1 MAYPTAVGVSSLS
14 GILIPEIWS
23 LKTLVKFYK
32 STVFG
37 EIANTDYEGEIT
49 KHGDK
54 VIIRTIPDISIRDYK
69 IGQGL
74 QYDRMT
80 PSTVE
85 LLIDKGKYY
94 GLAINNVEK
103 AQSDLQYMDDW
114 ATDAAQQLKISID
127 GDILGA
133 IYADA
138 AAENAG
144 ATAGVVSG
152 SFNLGAS
159 GAPREVTKEN
169 ILDVIVDLG
178 TVLDEQNVPE
188 TGRYIVMPPKFCGL
202 VKKSDLKDAS
212 MTGDSV
218 TPLRNGKIGTLDRF
232 TVYSSNNIAT
242 GTDGSDTVYNI
253 IAGQKSA
260 LTFAS
265 QLINTEIIDNQ
276 NDFGK
281 LMRGLQVYGYEVIK
295 PEALCHLYA
304 KAA

>member
-23 LKTLVKFYK
+23 LKTLIKFYK
-32 STVFG
+32 ATVFG

-74 QYDRMT
+74 QYDRVT

-85 LLIDKGKYY
+85 LLIDQGKYY

-127 GDILGA
+127 SGILGA
-133 IYADA
+133 IYTDADA
-138 AAENAG
+138 SNAG
-144 ATAGVVSG
+144 LTAGKESA
-152 SFNLGAS
+152 SYNLGVA
-159 GAPREVTKEN
+159 GTPREVTKEN

-178 TVLDEQNVPE
+178 SVLDEQNVPE
-188 TGRYIVMPPKFCGL
+188 TDRYIVMPPKFCGM

-212 MTGDSV
+212 MTGDSIS
-218 TPLRNGKIGTLDRF
+218 PMRNGKLGMIDRF
-232 TVYSSNNIAT
+232 TLYSSNNIAT
-242 GTDGSDTVYNI
+242 GTDGSDKVYNI

-295 PEALCHLYA
+295 PEALVHLYA

>member
-23 LKTLVKFYK
+23 LKTLIKFYAA
-32 STVFG
+32 TVFG

-74 QYDRMT
+74 QYDRMV

-85 LLIDKGKYY
+85 LLVDKGKYY

-127 GDILGA
+127 TDILA
-133 IYADA
+133 VIPSDA
-138 AAENAG
+138 AATNAG
-144 ATAGVVSG
+144 LTAGKKSASYNLGVSG
-152 SFNLGAS
+152 T
-159 GAPREVTKEN
+159 PREVTKEN

-178 TVLDEQNVPE
+178 SVLDEQDVPE
-188 TGRYIVMPPKFCGL
+188 TGRYIVMPPKFCGM

-212 MTGDSV
+212 MTGDGVSL
-218 TPLRNGKIGTLDRF
+218 LRNGKLGMIDRF
-232 TVYSSNNIAT
+232 TLYSSNNVAT
-242 GTDGSDTVYNI
+242 ATDGSDKVYNI

-276 NDFGK
+276 TDFGK

-295 PEALCHLYA
+295 PEALAHLYA

>member
-1 MAYPTAVGVSSLS
+1 MAYPTAAGVSSLS

-127 GDILGA
+127 G
-133 IYADA
+133 
-138 AAENAG
+138 E
-144 ATAGVVSG
+144 
-152 SFNLGAS
+152 
-159 GAPREVTKEN
+159 
-169 ILDVIVDLG
+169 
-178 TVLDEQNVPE
+178 
-188 TGRYIVMPPKFCGL
+188 
-202 VKKSDLKDAS
+202 
-212 MTGDSV
+212 
-218 TPLRNGKIGTLDRF
+218 
-232 TVYSSNNIAT
+232 
-242 GTDGSDTVYNI
+242 
-253 IAGQKSA
+253 
-260 LTFAS
+260 
-265 QLINTEIIDNQ
+265 
-276 NDFGK
+276 K
-281 LMRGLQVYGYEVIK
+281 LSYHKQ
-295 PEALCHLYA
+295 
-304 KAA
+304 

>member
-1 MAYPTAVGVSSLS
+1 MAYPTAAGVSSLS

-37 EIANTDYEGEIT
+37 EIANTEYENEIT

-127 GDILGA
+127 SDILGA
-133 IYADA
+133 IYSDA
-138 AAENAG
+138 AAKNAG
-144 ATAGVVSG
+144 ATAGVISS
-152 SFNLGAS
+152 SFNLGTS

-169 ILDVIVDLG
+169 ILDVVVDLG

-188 TGRYIVMPPKFCGL
+188 TDRYIVLPPKFCGL

-242 GTDGSDTVYNI
+242 ATDGSDKVYNI

-295 PEALCHLYA
+295 PEALVHLYA
-304 KAA
+304 KAS

>member
-1 MAYPTAVGVSSLS
+1 MAYPTAAGVSSLS

-37 EIANTDYEGEIT
+37 EIANTEYENEIT

-127 GDILGA
+127 SDILAA

-138 AAENAG
+138 AAKNAG
-144 ATAGVVSG
+144 TTAGVVTG
-152 SFNLGAS
+152 SYNLGVS
-159 GAPREVTKEN
+159 GTPREVTKEN
-169 ILDVIVDLG
+169 ILDVVVDLG
-178 TVLDEQNVPE
+178 SVLDEQNVPE
-188 TGRYIVMPPKFCGL
+188 TDRYIVMPPKFCGL
-202 VKKSDLKDAS
+202 LKKSDLKDAS

-232 TVYSSNNIAT
+232 TVYSSNNVAT
-242 GTDGSDTVYNI
+242 ATDGSDKVYHI

-295 PEALCHLYA
+295 PEALAHLYA